1 MWKRRKLL
9 DPSIALTVLQN
20 VQTTIDD
27 FAQKQCKIRFDYL
40 MQLCHPEMKV
50 RET

>member
-9 DPSIALTVLQN
+9 DPSIVLTVLQN

-27 FAQKQCKIRFDYL
+27 FAQEQCKIRFDYL
-40 MQLCHPEMKV
+40 M
-50 RET
+50 